1 MKPLLPGQAAVTIQD
16 GKVSFVLCD
25 LRENLPLGPA
35 RFEVKA
41 VLHEIA
47 VGRVT
52 VPVVTAVVRL
62 IAGDTS
68 RFYAAWIDEQAD
80 GVLELL
86 AAQAEMTV
94 ILASPLGERIGQ
106 AVTDNGA
113 RAFAIKVVGTVAAL
127 ASKAPWNPQE
137 FAAAQLAVMAQYFAA
152 GELWRQLGE

>member
-1 MKPLLPGQAAVTIQD
+1 MTPLLPGQAAVSIQD
-16 GKVSFVLCD
+16 GKVCIVVCD
-25 LRENLPLGPA
+25 RRENLPLGSV

-52 VPVVTAVVRL
+52 VPVVAAVVHL

-68 RFYAAWIDEQAD
+68 RYYAAWVDEQAD

-86 AAQAEMTV
+86 AAQV
-94 ILASPLGERIGQ
+94 DLPVVLASPLGERIGH
-106 AVTDNGA
+106 AVTENGA
-113 RAFAIKVVGTVAAL
+113 RAFARKVLGTVAAL
-127 ASKAPWNPQE
+127 ASKAPWSPQE
-137 FAAAQLAVMAQYFAA
+137 FAAAQMAVMAQYFAA